1 VNFFNPSKTV
11 THKESE
17 AMTVNDIENVKK
29 PKRSEPKFIADNML
43 TDLQGK
49 DLLAKQIKTGSS
61 WLYAIAGLS
70 LVNSVLYMAGSDI
83 GFVVGLV
90 ITTSMDIIAS
100 ELGIVGR
107 VIALMFNV
115 TISGGF
121 FALAYFASKRHKWA
135 FMVGLI
141 IYALDTFLI
150 LPEKVWMG
158 IIFHFLA
165 LFFIFKGYK
174 AIGKLSNIENMTPEM
189 ESENTKTTEG
199 EENYG

>member
-1 VNFFNPSKTV
+1 VNFFNPSKIEPY
-11 THKESE
+11 KESE
-17 AMTVNDIENVKK
+17 AMSVNDMDNFKK
-29 PKRSEPKFIADNML
+29 PKKSEPKFIADNML
-43 TDLQGK
+43 TDLQEK

-107 VIALMFNV
+107 VIALIFNV

-121 FALAYFASKRHKWA
+121 FALAYFASKKHKWA
-135 FMVGLI
+135 FLVGLI
-141 IYALDTFLI
+141 IYTLDTFLI

-174 AIGKLSNIENMTPEM
+174 AIAKLSNIENFTPNLEIANI
-189 ESENTKTTEG
+189 SEG
-199 EENYG
+199 EDNHE